1 MKLGS
6 FSLTPYRAL
15 PPDFSDTHESI
26 WVNLDGSLL
35 DAGQLILDFGD
46 SLDFL
51 EACDPFG
58 LDFIGVNEHHA
69 NGYGLMASPNLMAAA
84 LSRRTSRAALLVLG
98 NSLALYN
105 PPQRVA
111 EEFAM
116 LDCISGGRV
125 IAGFPVGTPMD
136 TCYVYGTN
144 PSELRDRYYEAH
156 DIVRRAWAERKPFDY
171 NGRFNQHRYISI
183 TPRPVQDPHP
193 PIWIPAGGSVETW
206 RFCAENDYLY
216 AYLTYFGYLSG
227 EKTVRGFWNELKRL
241 GKEPNPFQV
250 AISQF
255 IGVAETYEEALRLY
269 EEPAT
274 YFFNTCLH
282 VHPRWTNPPGYVTEA
297 TLRAKLMS
305 QVQEAAKRAQ
315 VKTEYKAV
323 QRQQFQ
329 EMVELGFIILGSPD
343 QVADKLR
350 EIALSQNVGNILLQ
364 MNFGNMSKDVALH
377 NLELVGTR
385 VVPQLRDLFEKQW
398 EHRWMPKPLAGRAA
412 AAARSVVEARR
423 GG

>member
-6 FSLTPYRAL
+6 FSLTSYRDL
-15 PPDFSDTHESI
+15 PLDFADQNESI
-26 WVNLDGSLL
+26 WVSMDGALL
-35 DAGQLILDFGD
+35 DPAQQIRDFGD

-51 EACDPFG
+51 EAGDRLG

-84 LSRRTSRAALLVLG
+84 LARRTTNTALLVLG

-116 LDCISGGRV
+116 LDCISGGRI

-136 TCYVYGTN
+136 TCYAYGVN
-144 PSELRDRYYEAH
+144 PSELRARYYEAH
-156 DIVRRAWAERKPFDY
+156 DIVRRAWKNKQAFDY
-171 NGRFNQHRYISI
+171 NGRFNQHRYINI

-193 PIWIPAGGSVETW
+193 PVWVPAGGSVETW

-227 EKTVRGFWNELKRL
+227 EKTVRGFWDEIKVI
-241 GKEPNPFQV
+241 GGEPNPFQV
-250 AISQF
+250 GISQF
-255 IGVAETYEEALRLY
+255 VGVAESYEEALRLY
-269 EEPAT
+269 EEPAS

-297 TLRAKLMS
+297 TLAAKLTS

-315 VKTEYKAV
+315 AKAEYKAV
-323 QRQQFQ
+323 QRQEFQ
-329 EMVELGFIILGSPD
+329 AMVDLGFIILGSPD

-350 EIALSQNVGNILLQ
+350 EIAVSQNVGNIMLQ
-364 MNFGNMSKDVALH
+364 MNFGNMSKELALY

-385 VVPQLRDLFEKQW
+385 VVPQLRDLFENEW
-398 EHRWMPKPLAGRAA
+398 EHRWMPRKLSDSCARAA
-412 AAARSVVEARR
+412 HSVAGARA
-423 GG
+423 